1 MPYDARMP
9 ALSCRLRPLLA
20 PIALALALLAPAAA
34 GADPVTYVN
43 PGTGA
48 AVTLS
53 SDAYAPGGRVE
64 ISGTGFVRDHG
75 TGRPIVAIK
84 PDEQDEQAEVARWS
98 AGGPSALAP
107 IDVGGGEWVLAF
119 VADVDG
125 DFSGWIDLPKDLALT
140 GPGAG
145 ANAGQ
150 HVLRILA
157 GLLSTDDA
165 SPTQPI
171 NLGAY
176 FSTVD
181 FTYGLLSATGAF
193 YRGDTFPAGSSL
205 APRGG
210 AFAPGTAVT
219 VLLDGA
225 PYSATAITT
234 DGGGAIPAAARL
246 KVPADA
252 APGRHAFSLRTGT
265 TELTQPFTVTAAPA
279 AALASPTVAPGKAIT
294 FTASGFRGIGGSG
307 QKVAVMLGTLGV
319 RACLTADASGALSGN
334 VAVPADATTE
344 TASPV
349 RLLAGTSCVPGGEQD
364 DLPGRVV
371 ALPVTVAPDP
381 VLEAPVVPGTPA
393 PPVTPPAPKPAAPRA
408 STPRVGAVK
417 LDAAARRLAVTLA
430 GGTARRVT
438 VTVRTAAR
446 VRANSRAAAKV
457 LTLVTARTVA
467 GSSKSVTLTLTATG
481 RRVLRRVGRLKV
493 VVRIAPAGGGTAT
506 TKTLTL
512 KAPR

>member
-1 MPYDARMP
+1 MPRMSAP
-9 ALSCRLRPLLA
+9 SRLHLPLLA
-20 PIALALALLAPAAA
+20 LVALALLAPAAA
-34 GADPVTYVN
+34 RADPVTYVN

-48 AVTLS
+48 AVTLGS
-53 SDAYAPGGRVE
+53 GVHAPGGRVE
-64 ISGTGFVRDHG
+64 ISGSGFVRDHG

-84 PDEQDEQAEVARWS
+84 PDEQDAHAEIARWS

-119 VADVDG
+119 VVDLNG

-150 HVLRILA
+150 HVLRILS

-171 NLGAY
+171 NLGAW

-181 FTYGLLSATGAF
+181 FTYGLLSASGAF
-193 YRGDTFPAGSSL
+193 YRGDVFPAGSSL

-210 AFAPGTAVT
+210 AFAPSTAVG

-234 DGGGAIPAAARL
+234 DGSGAIPAAARL

-252 APGRHAFSLRTGT
+252 APGRHAFALRTGT
-265 TELTQPFTVTAAPA
+265 TELTQPFMVAAPPA

-294 FTASGFRGIGGSG
+294 LTATGFRGIGGGG

-319 RACLTADASGALSGN
+319 KACLTADASGALSGS
-334 VAVPADATTE
+334 APMPADATTE

-381 VLEAPVVPGTPA
+381 VVDAPIAPGTPL
-393 PPVTPPAPKPAAPRA
+393 PAPVMLP
-408 STPRVGAVK
+408 
-417 LDAAARRLAVTLA
+417 
-430 GGTARRVT
+430 
-438 VTVRTAAR
+438 
-446 VRANSRAAAKV
+446 
-457 LTLVTARTVA
+457 
-467 GSSKSVTLTLTATG
+467 
-481 RRVLRRVGRLKV
+481 
-493 VVRIAPAGGGTAT
+493 
-506 TKTLTL
+506 
-512 KAPR
+512 